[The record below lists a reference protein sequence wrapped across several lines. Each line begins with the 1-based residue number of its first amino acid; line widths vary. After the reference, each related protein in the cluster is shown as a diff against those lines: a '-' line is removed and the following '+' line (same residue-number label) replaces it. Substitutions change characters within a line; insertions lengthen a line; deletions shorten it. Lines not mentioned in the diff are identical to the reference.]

1 MHENLR
7 AGQITTQGPKSQH
20 EQANGPALRPPHRAD
35 LLVEAAVQLVA
46 GLMPVGLGPGPSV
59 KALTGTGM
67 TKMIFLTGF
76 TPTGPGGPAAGAQPS
91 AR

>member
-1 MHENLR
+1 
-7 AGQITTQGPKSQH
+7 
-20 EQANGPALRPPHRAD
+20 
-35 LLVEAAVQLVA
+35 VQLVA
-46 GLMPVGLGPGPSV
+46 GLMPVGLGPGRSV